1 MIFYPLQYLPL
12 LFQNMLMQKLD
23 ILAFGAHPD
32 DVELGCAGTIL
43 AAIAEGKKVGII
55 DLTKG
60 ELGTRGTTS
69 IRLKEAQ
76 LASQVLGV
84 DVRDNLGMADGF
96 FKNDQ
101 EHQFAIIECIRRFQ
115 PTIVLCNAPEDRHP
129 DHGRAA
135 SLVADACFLSGLSK
149 IQSTHNGVAQAAWR
163 PANVFHYIQSRNL
176 TPSFV
181 VDISAHM
188 EKKMESI
195 LAHASQFYDP
205 TSKEPSTFISGNSFL
220 EFVKGRAKELG
231 QQIGVEYAEG
241 FISNK
246 IVGVKSFDGIIQN
259 KT

>member
-1 MIFYPLQYLPL
+1 
-12 LFQNMLMQKLD
+12 MQKLE
-23 ILAFGAHPD
+23 ILAVGAHPD
-32 DVELGCAGTIL
+32 DGELGCSGAIL
-43 AAIAEGKKVGII
+43 AAVAEGKKVGII

-60 ELGTRGTTS
+60 ELGTRGTVE
-69 IRLKEAQ
+69 IRLNEAQ
-76 LASQVLGV
+76 EASKVLGV
-84 DVRDNLGMADGF
+84 TIRENLGMADGF

-101 EHQFAIIECIRRFQ
+101 EHQLTIVECIRRFQ
-115 PTIVLCNAPEDRHP
+115 PSIVLCNAPEDRHP
-129 DHGRAA
+129 DHDRAA
-135 SLVADACFLSGLSK
+135 SLVSDACFLAGLSK
-149 IQSTHNGVAQAAWR
+149 IKSTHNGAEQLAWR

-188 EKKMESI
+188 DKKMASI

-205 TSKEPSTFISGNSFL
+205 NSKEPSTFISGNSFL

-231 QQIGVEYAEG
+231 QQIGVDYAEG

-246 IVGVKSFDGIIQN
+246 IIGVKSFDGIIQN

>member
-1 MIFYPLQYLPL
+1 
-12 LFQNMLMQKLD
+12 MQQLD

-43 AAIAEGKKVGII
+43 AAVAEGKKVGII

-60 ELGTRGTTS
+60 ELGTRGTVA

-76 LASQVLGV
+76 EASKILGV
-84 DVRDNLGMADGF
+84 AIRENAGMADGF

-101 EHQFAIIECIRRFQ
+101 EHQLAIIECIRRFQ

-135 SLVADACFLSGLSK
+135 SLVEDACFLAGLSK
-149 IQSTHNGVAQAAWR
+149 VQTSYQGANQTAWR

-181 VDISAHM
+181 VDISVHM
-188 EKKMESI
+188 DKKMESI
-195 LAHASQFYDP
+195 LAHSSQFFDP
-205 TSKEPSTFISGNSFL
+205 TSTEPNTFISGNSFL

-231 QQIGVEYAEG
+231 QQIGVDYAEG

-246 IVGVKSFDGIIQN
+246 LIGVKSFDGIIQN

>member
-1 MIFYPLQYLPL
+1 
-12 LFQNMLMQKLD
+12 MQQLD

-43 AAIAEGKKVGII
+43 AAVAEGKKVGII

-60 ELGTRGTTS
+60 ELGTRGTVA

-76 LASQVLGV
+76 EASKILGV
-84 DVRDNLGMADGF
+84 AIRENVGMADGF

-101 EHQFAIIECIRRFQ
+101 EHQLAIIECIRRFQ

-135 SLVADACFLSGLSK
+135 SLVEDACFLAGLSK
-149 IQSTHNGVAQAAWR
+149 VQTRYQGANQTAWR

-181 VDISAHM
+181 VDISVHM
-188 EKKMESI
+188 DKKMESI
-195 LAHASQFYDP
+195 LAHSSQFFDP
-205 TSKEPSTFISGNSFL
+205 TSTEPNTFISGNSFL

-231 QQIGVEYAEG
+231 QQIGVDYAEG

-246 IVGVKSFDGIIQN
+246 LIGVKSFDGIIQN

>member
-1 MIFYPLQYLPL
+1 
-12 LFQNMLMQKLD
+12 MQQLD

-43 AAIAEGKKVGII
+43 AAVAEGKKVGII

-60 ELGTRGTTS
+60 ELGTRGTVA
-69 IRLKEAQ
+69 IRLNEAQ
-76 LASQVLGV
+76 EASKILGV
-84 DVRDNLGMADGF
+84 AIRENLDMADGF

-101 EHQFAIIECIRRFQ
+101 EHQLAIIECIRKYQ

-135 SLVADACFLSGLSK
+135 SLVEDACFLAGLSK
-149 IQSTHNGVAQAAWR
+149 IQTTHNGVVQAAWR

-176 TPSFV
+176 IPSFV

-188 EKKMESI
+188 DKKMESI
-195 LAHASQFYDP
+195 LAHSSQFFDP
-205 TSKEPSTFISGNSFL
+205 TSTEPNTFISGNSFL

-231 QQIGVEYAEG
+231 QQIGVDYAEG

-246 IVGVKSFDGIIQN
+246 IIGVKGFDGIIQN

>member
-1 MIFYPLQYLPL
+1 
-12 LFQNMLMQKLD
+12 MQKLD

-32 DVELGCAGTIL
+32 DVELGCSGAIL
-43 AAIAEGKKVGII
+43 AAVAEGKKVGII

-60 ELGTRGTTS
+60 ELGTRGS
-69 IRLKEAQ
+69 VEIRLNEAQ
-76 LASQVLGV
+76 EASKVLGV
-84 DVRDNLGMADGF
+84 TVRENLGMADGF

-101 EHQFAIIECIRRFQ
+101 ENQLAIVECIRRFQ
-115 PTIVLCNAPEDRHP
+115 PSIVLCNAPEDRHP
-129 DHGRAA
+129 DHGRAS
-135 SLVADACFLSGLSK
+135 SLVEDACFLAGLSK
-149 IQSTHNGVAQAAWR
+149 IKTTHNGVEQLAWR

-188 EKKMESI
+188 DKKMASI
-195 LAHASQFYDP
+195 LAHASQIYDP
-205 TSKEPSTFISGNSFL
+205 NSKEPSTFISGNSFL

-231 QQIGVEYAEG
+231 QQIGVDYAEG

-246 IVGVKSFDGIIQN
+246 LIGVKSFDGIIQN

>member
-1 MIFYPLQYLPL
+1 MH
-12 LFQNMLMQKLD
+12 KLD

-32 DVELGCAGTIL
+32 DVELGCGGTL
-43 AAIAEGKKVGII
+43 LGAIAEGKKVGVI

-60 ELGTRGTTS
+60 ELGTRGTVE

-76 LASQVLGV
+76 AASKVLGLV
-84 DVRDNLGMADGF
+84 VRENLGMADGF

-101 EHQFAIIECIRRFQ
+101 EHQLAIVECIRRFQ

-135 SLVADACFLSGLSK
+135 ILVADACFLSGLSK
-149 IQSTHNGVAQAAWR
+149 IETTHNGVPQKAWR
-163 PANVFHYIQSRNL
+163 PSNVFHYIQSRNL

-188 EKKMESI
+188 DKKMESI
-195 LAHASQFYDP
+195 LAHSSQFFDP
-205 TSKEPSTFISGNSFL
+205 NSTEPNTFISGNSFL

-231 QQIGVEYAEG
+231 QQIGVDYAEG

-246 IVGVKSFDGIIQN
+246 IIGVKSFDGIIQN